1 MILMSTQNGLSCK
14 IMKTFQFT
22 EEQVKMLC
30 DAVGLQISLL
40 SASEI
45 YSLKQEIPAWKTLE
59 NYLKS

>member
-1 MILMSTQNGLSCK
+1 
-14 IMKTFQFT
+14 MKTFEFT

-45 YSLKQEIPAWKTLE
+45 YSLKQEIPAWKTLL
-59 NYLKS
+59 NYLES